1 MEVYFGENC
10 AYPFHVPK
18 DNFQNAKKKELLEN
32 WSNYLVYHLI
42 SLLLCMESDFTS
54 IDTKSYYLVCDNA
67 FCT

>member
-18 DNFQNAKKKELLEN
+18 DNLKMPKKELLEN
-32 WSNYLVYHLI
+32 WSNYFVYHLI
-42 SLLLCMESDFTS
+42 SLFLCMESDFTS
-54 IDTKSYYLVCDNA
+54 IDAKSYYFVCDQS